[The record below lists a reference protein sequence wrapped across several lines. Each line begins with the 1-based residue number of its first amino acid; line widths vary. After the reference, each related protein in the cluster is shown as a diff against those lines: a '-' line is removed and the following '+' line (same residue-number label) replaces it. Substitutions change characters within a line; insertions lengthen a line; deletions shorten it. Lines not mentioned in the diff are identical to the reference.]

1 MSDLERQAIEALG
14 EIMAEID
21 NGHIGRITSIEGM
34 RSWEET
40 AGTEMA
46 REVLAQARANRAGA
60 EMLVYRWN
68 EATAP
73 YVPRTDHEHHRM
85 SQLARAI
92 KARLGRMGARLTE
105 AESGRMR
112 LA

>member
-14 EIMAEID
+14 EIMAEI
-21 NGHIGRITSIEGM
+21 
-34 RSWEET
+34 
-40 AGTEMA
+40 
-46 REVLAQARANRAGA
+46 EVLTQARANQAGA

-73 YVPRTDHEHHRM
+73 YVHRTEHEHHRM
-85 SQLARAI
+85 AQLARAI

-105 AESGRMR
+105 TESGRMR